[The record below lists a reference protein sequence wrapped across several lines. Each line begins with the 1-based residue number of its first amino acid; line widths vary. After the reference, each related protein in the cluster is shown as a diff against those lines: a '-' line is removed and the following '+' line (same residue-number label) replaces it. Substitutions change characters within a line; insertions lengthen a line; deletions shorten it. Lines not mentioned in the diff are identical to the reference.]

1 MSDFIADYINDFL
14 VNTRLSLR
22 IENYNEF
29 LFLVVLILGVLLC
42 FFGFKLYRI
51 FLSIII
57 FMSITIEICISLKW
71 DFSGKAVCFVLLGC
85 LASLIVFQFKK
96 LDIYILSGIIC
107 ATLTAVA
114 MPSIIMIFI
123 MWGIGFLIATIYPEY
138 SLYVLT
144 SIIGGLTIASIYHS
158 VYLLIFLVI
167 LGVAF
172 QYFIDRQEV
181 NR

>member
-1 MSDFIADYINDFL
+1 M
-14 VNTRLSLR
+14 
-22 IENYNEF
+22 
-29 LFLVVLILGVLLC
+29 
-42 FFGFKLYRI
+42 
-51 FLSIII
+51 
-57 FMSITIEICISLKW
+57 
-71 DFSGKAVCFVLLGC
+71 LGC

-107 ATLTAVA
+107 AALTAVA

-144 SIIGGLTIASIYHS
+144 SIIGGLIIASIYHS
-158 VYLLIFLVI
+158 VYLLIFLVVM
-167 LGVAF
+167 GVAF